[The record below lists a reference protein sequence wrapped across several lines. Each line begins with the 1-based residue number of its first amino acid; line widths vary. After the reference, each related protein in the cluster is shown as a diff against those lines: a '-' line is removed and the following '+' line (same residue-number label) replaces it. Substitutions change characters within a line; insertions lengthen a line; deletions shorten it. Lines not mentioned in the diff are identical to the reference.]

1 MGTSRLPA
9 EVSLALLQLTAAN
22 TFLVLKII
30 SANEMILGMVLN
42 IPEVQHIIQRDQ
54 VEPSYKKER
63 ADTVV
68 CAAD

>member
-1 MGTSRLPA
+1 MGTSRLTA

-42 IPEVQHIIQRDQ
+42 ILEVQHIIQRDQ
-54 VEPSYKKER
+54 VETILPER
-63 ADTVV
+63 KG
-68 CAAD
+68 

>member
-1 MGTSRLPA
+1 MGTSWLTA

-54 VEPSYKKER
+54 VETILQER
-63 ADTVV
+63 KG
-68 CAAD
+68 

>member
-1 MGTSRLPA
+1 MGTSRLTA

-54 VEPSYKKER
+54 VETILPER
-63 ADTVV
+63 KG
-68 CAAD
+68 

>member
-1 MGTSRLPA
+1 MGTSRLTA

-54 VEPSYKKER
+54 VETILQER
-63 ADTVV
+63 KG
-68 CAAD
+68 

>member
-9 EVSLALLQLTAAN
+9 EVSLALLQLTATK

-54 VEPSYKKER
+54 VETILQER
-63 ADTVV
+63 KG
-68 CAAD
+68 

>member
-1 MGTSRLPA
+1 MGTSRLTA
-9 EVSLALLQLTAAN
+9 EVSLALLQLTTAN

-54 VEPSYKKER
+54 VETIS
-63 ADTVV
+63 
-68 CAAD
+68 